1 MIRSHNEGMKRLRKL
16 LDESTKDRRHR
27 RVLLNIHITTL
38 TWLIE
43 FSGFFFVVLGGFFLG
58 HENDT
63 VTFILQTL
71 SLIFFFIIQP
81 CAIWINDSTLK
92 GTILE
97 SEWYSSFLDYFD
109 CQAAPT
115 EDQNEEN
122 ENEDRDEAINNDE
135 HPRDVE
141 NIELNDLSGDGN
153 GQIDIDH

>member
-1 MIRSHNEGMKRLRKL
+1 MKRLRKQ

-27 RVLLNIHITTL
+27 RVLLNIQITTL

-43 FSGFFFVVLGGFFLG
+43 FSGFFCTVLGGFILG

-92 GTILE
+92 GAILE
-97 SEWYSSFLDYFD
+97 SEWYSSFLGYFN
-109 CQAAPT
+109 CQVRPP

-122 ENEDRDEAINNDE
+122 ENEDRDEAINNE
-135 HPRDVE
+135 YHPRDVE
-141 NIELNDLSGDGN
+141 NMELDDLRGDGN
-153 GQIDIDH
+153 GQ

>member
-1 MIRSHNEGMKRLRKL
+1 MKRLRKQ

-27 RVLLNIHITTL
+27 RVLLNIQITTL

-43 FSGFFFVVLGGFFLG
+43 FSGFFCTVLGGFILG

-97 SEWYSSFLDYFD
+97 SEWYSSFLGYFN
-109 CQAAPT
+109 CQVRPP

-122 ENEDRDEAINNDE
+122 ENEDRDEAINNEE

-141 NIELNDLSGDGN
+141 NMELDDLRGDGN
-153 GQIDIDH
+153 GQIDIPH

>member
-1 MIRSHNEGMKRLRKL
+1 MKRLRKQ

-27 RVLLNIHITTL
+27 RVLLNIQITTL

-43 FSGFFFVVLGGFFLG
+43 FLGFFCTVLGGFILG

-97 SEWYSSFLDYFD
+97 SEWYSSFLGYFN
-109 CQAAPT
+109 CQVRPP

-122 ENEDRDEAINNDE
+122 ENEDRDEAINNE
-135 HPRDVE
+135 YHPRDVE
-141 NIELNDLSGDGN
+141 IMELDDLRGDGN
-153 GQIDIDH
+153 GQIDIPH

>member
-1 MIRSHNEGMKRLRKL
+1 MKRLRKL
-16 LDESTKDRRHR
+16 LDESTKDRRRR

-43 FSGFFFVVLGGFFLG
+43 FLGFFFIVLGGFILG
-58 HENDT
+58 HENDN
-63 VTFILQTL
+63 VTFTLQTL

-81 CAIWINDSTLK
+81 CAIWINDSSLK

-97 SEWYSSFLDYFD
+97 SEWYSSFLGYFN
-109 CQAAPT
+109 CQATPT

>member
-1 MIRSHNEGMKRLRKL
+1 MKRLRKQ

-27 RVLLNIHITTL
+27 RVLLNIQITTL

-43 FSGFFFVVLGGFFLG
+43 FSGFFCTVLGGFILG

-97 SEWYSSFLDYFD
+97 SEWYSSFLGYFN
-109 CQAAPT
+109 CQARPP

-122 ENEDRDEAINNDE
+122 ENEDRDEAINNEE

-141 NIELNDLSGDGN
+141 NMELDDLRGDGN
-153 GQIDIDH
+153 GQIDIPH

>member
-1 MIRSHNEGMKRLRKL
+1 MKRLRKL

-71 SLIFFFIIQP
+71 SLLFFFIIQP
-81 CAIWINDSTLK
+81 CAIWINDSALK

-97 SEWYSSFLDYFD
+97 SQWYSSFLGYFN
-109 CQAAPT
+109 CQARPPD
-115 EDQNEEN
+115 DQNEEI
-122 ENEDRDEAINNDE
+122 ENEDRDGAINNE
-135 HPRDVE
+135 ENPRDVGNMELDDLRNDE
-141 NIELNDLSGDGN
+141 NG
-153 GQIDIDH
+153 

>member
-1 MIRSHNEGMKRLRKL
+1 MKRLRKQ

-27 RVLLNIHITTL
+27 RVLLNIQITTL

-43 FSGFFFVVLGGFFLG
+43 FSGFFCTVLGGFILG

-81 CAIWINDSTLK
+81 CAIWINDSSLK

-97 SEWYSSFLDYFD
+97 SEWYSSFLGYFN
-109 CQAAPT
+109 CQARLP
-115 EDQNEEN
+115 EDLHEEI
-122 ENEDRDEAINNDE
+122 ENEDRDAAINNE
-135 HPRDVE
+135 ARPCDVV
-141 NIELNDLSGDGN
+141 NMELDDLRG
-153 GQIDIDH
+153 

>member
-1 MIRSHNEGMKRLRKL
+1 MKRLRKQ

-27 RVLLNIHITTL
+27 RVLLNIQITTL

-43 FSGFFFVVLGGFFLG
+43 FLGFFCTVLGGFILG

-97 SEWYSSFLDYFD
+97 SEWYSSFLGYFN
-109 CQAAPT
+109 CQVRPP

-122 ENEDRDEAINNDE
+122 ENEDRDEAINNE
-135 HPRDVE
+135 YHPRDVE
-141 NIELNDLSGDGN
+141 NMELDDLRGDGN
-153 GQIDIDH
+153 GQIDIPH